1 MHYFE
6 NVNTAINQ
14 KNNYSLISEKK
25 NDDIKEKMGYNENIL
40 RKGF

>member
-25 NDDIKEKMGYNENIL
+25 MMILKKKWDKIKIY
-40 RKGF
+40 